1 MKQKLATLFLAMLP
15 LLSQAQSSVRF
26 FGVARKNT
34 PDNEVFLARVEP
46 STGLVTSISTSSL
59 SASINLTGAALDPY
73 NNHFHYMSGDQL
85 KTVDLSTGNLVTSAT
100 IYNPIAASYFDNL
113 RFNNSDTTLYGLAR
127 RVIYDTVTMTST
139 GEVYLAKINT
149 TTGEITQISS
159 SSVGQ
164 GYSIGGNAIDPYQKI
179 YYYTTGANLVGLDMY
194 TGAIYS
200 NTPMVISDG
209 IIFDNLAYSCV
220 DTAIY
225 GLIRQNYFD
234 TLVDPLNP
242 TIVTVVLDS
251 ATLRLGKINP
261 ATGVVTTIS
270 PYTIAQGGYTLNA
283 GATIDPDAKVY
294 YYNNGAELVGVS
306 LVTGTIVTQS
316 LLSFTNGQFFELM
329 RIQDNCIDVTLPTRK
344 APIPALVDNV
354 DNANAVTITPNPATS
369 TVVIEGKEYINKVDL
384 VDVSGRVVYS
394 ADNSGNSVTADLSGI
409 PAGVY
414 FARLHGAAGV
424 VTKRIVKQ

>member
-1 MKQKLATLFLAMLP
+1 MKQKLTALFLATLP
-15 LLSQAQSSVRF
+15 LLSQAQSVRF

-34 PDNEVFLARVEP
+34 PANEVFLARVEP
-46 STGLVTSISTSSL
+46 SSGLVTSISSSSL
-59 SASINLTGAALDPY
+59 SESINLTGAALDPY
-73 NNHFHYMSGDQL
+73 NNHFHYMAGDQL
-85 KTVDLSTGNLVTSAT
+85 KTIDLNTGNMVTSAT

-127 RVIYDTVTMTST
+127 RVTYDTVTMTST

-179 YYYTTGANLVGLDMY
+179 YYYTTGAYLVGLDMY
-194 TGAIYS
+194 TGSIYS
-200 NTPMVISDG
+200 STPMVITDG
-209 IIFDNLAYSCV
+209 IIFDNLAYSCT

-234 TLVDPLNP
+234 TLVDPSDP
-242 TIVTVVLDS
+242 TLTTVVLDS
-251 ATLRLGKINP
+251 ATLRLGRINP

-270 PYTIAQGGYTLNA
+270 PHTIAQGGYTLNA

-306 LVTGTIVTQS
+306 LVTGTIVSQS

-329 RIQDNCIDVTLPTRK
+329 RIQDNCIDATLPTRK
-344 APIPALVDNV
+344 APSPSVVSSIDKQNR
-354 DNANAVTITPNPATS
+354 VTIAPNPVSERVTISAADNL
-369 TVVIEGKEYINKVDL
+369 GKVELI
-384 VDVSGRVVYS
+384 DVSGRVVFS
-394 ADNSGNSVTADLSGI
+394 ATATGNSITVDLSGV

-414 FARLHGAAGV
+414 FARLHSGAGV
-424 VTKRIVKQ
+424 VTARIVKQ